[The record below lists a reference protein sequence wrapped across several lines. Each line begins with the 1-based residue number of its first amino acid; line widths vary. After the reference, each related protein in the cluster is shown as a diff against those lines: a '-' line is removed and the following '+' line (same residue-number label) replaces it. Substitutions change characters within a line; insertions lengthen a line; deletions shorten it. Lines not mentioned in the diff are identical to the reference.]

1 MHRRESAVRRR
12 WNPRRGETTPS
23 VAEFGENAFARAEGS
38 SGTLIAQCGARRTR
52 SRHSFGEIQMRSKII
67 SAFVA
72 STALTLVVFTPTPSF
87 ANTSIYGANVGAVH
101 SNDGTSWCIPAL
113 TANGATSSF
122 QFAPSDST
130 QAKTNNSVDTF
141 ARQKVRVL
149 CKPVFGASTIVASP
163 SWSTNAGGD
172 ANSATC
178 PGGTTPTMAQCEID
192 GQIDGGQTTTLP
204 FVYQGSACGTG
215 VSSISTT
222 SSIQGELLYS
232 KPNSP
237 PSSPQTDDQGFPDYV
252 SLPGY
257 PIPSPLAHGPN
268 SGDNTPFIAGA
279 DIGGMFLSNDTM
291 NYFFGDSF
299 NNAAGAIW
307 SHGALAKT
315 TNLDP
320 TAMVLSTSGLQSW
333 EMSTHTPATSLFL
346 PQPWTPAQSAAT
358 EMTTI
363 PGAGFGV
370 TDASGNSYRFL
381 WYFSV
386 VTFGNP
392 GAFTTNW
399 SSLAY
404 TVNTT
409 LNNSVTWTRGDANP
423 KAPTTPVWPAISNF
437 SPGAVW
443 YDRFNRMIYFFG
455 IRPQLLATV
464 WGTNEY
470 PFSGVR
476 LARVPSTPTSIMNP
490 AKYQYWTG
498 SAWVSD
504 PGNYSVATPQTP
516 AGSGGVYGTGADIIP
531 SAVDPRSEMSVAY
544 DAEAGSFIMMF
555 VNMVDGGIRLYQS
568 PAVTGPWSEV
578 LFDTF
583 SLPNTLDGGSTQSGG
598 QKTYAPFTNDQLL
611 VNGGRDVYYTLS
623 EFTPVYNVGL
633 WHYAITASSPSAMCN

>member
-1 MHRRESAVRRR
+1 
-12 WNPRRGETTPS
+12 
-23 VAEFGENAFARAEGS
+23 
-38 SGTLIAQCGARRTR
+38 
-52 SRHSFGEIQMRSKII
+52 MRSKIT
-67 SAFVA
+67 STFAGATALAFVIF
-72 STALTLVVFTPTPSF
+72 SPTASF
-87 ANTSIYGANVGAVH
+87 ANTSVFAANAGAVH
-101 SNDGTSWCIPAL
+101 SNDATSWCIPVL
-113 TANGATSSF
+113 TASGATSSF
-122 QFAPSDST
+122 QLAPSDST
-130 QAKTNNSVDTF
+130 QAKTNNYVDTF

-149 CKPVFGASTIVASP
+149 CKPSSGSSSIVTSP
-163 SWSTNAGGD
+163 SWSTDAGGD
-172 ANSATC
+172 TNSATC
-178 PGGTTPTMAQCEID
+178 PARTTPTMAQCQID
-192 GQIDGGQTTTLP
+192 GQIDGGQATTLP
-204 FVYQGSACGTG
+204 LVYQGSACGTG

-232 KPNSP
+232 NPGTPPPNGTSFTP
-237 PSSPQTDDQGFPDYV
+237 YV

-257 PIPSPLAHGPN
+257 TAPSPLPHGPD
-268 SGDNTPFIAGA
+268 SGDVSPFIGGA
-279 DIGGMFLSNDTM
+279 DVGGMFLSAGTM

-299 NNAAGAIW
+299 NIDATPPASVW
-307 SHGALAKT
+307 SHGSLAKT

-320 TAMVLSTSGLQSW
+320 TSLIQTTSGLQTW
-333 EMSTHTPATSLFL
+333 EMSTHSPATSLFA
-346 PQPWTPAQSAAT
+346 PQPWTSGQSSAT
-358 EMTTI
+358 ESTTI

-370 TDASGNSYRFL
+370 TDASGNAWRFL

-399 SSLAY
+399 ASLAY
-404 TVNTT
+404 TENTT
-409 LNNSVTWTRGDANP
+409 LATNVTWTRGDANP
-423 KAPTTPVWPAISNF
+423 SAPTTPVWPAISNF

-464 WGTNEY
+464 WGTNQY

-476 LARVPSTPTSIMNP
+476 LARVPSTPSSIKNP
-490 AKYQYWTG
+490 ASYQYWTG

-516 AGSGGVYGTGADIIP
+516 SGSGGVYGTAADIIS

-555 VNMVDGGIRLYQS
+555 VNMVDGGIRLFQS
-568 PAVTGPWSEV
+568 TAVTGPWSEV

-583 SLPNTLDGGSTQSGG
+583 SLPNTLDGGSSQQSG

-611 VNGGRDVYYTLS
+611 VNGGKDVYYTLS

>member
-1 MHRRESAVRRR
+1 
-12 WNPRRGETTPS
+12 
-23 VAEFGENAFARAEGS
+23 
-38 SGTLIAQCGARRTR
+38 
-52 SRHSFGEIQMRSKII
+52 MRSKIT

-72 STALTLVVFTPTPSF
+72 STALAFVVFTPTPSF
-87 ANTSIYGANVGAVH
+87 ANTSIFGANVGAVH
-101 SNDGTSWCIPAL
+101 SNDGTSWCIPTL
-113 TANGATSSF
+113 TANGATSSL

-130 QAKTNNSVDTF
+130 QAKTNNYVDTF

-149 CKPVFGASTIVASP
+149 CKPLFGSSTIVTSA

-172 ANSATC
+172 TSSATC

-222 SSIQGELLYS
+222 SSILGELLYS
-232 KPNSP
+232 KPNNP
-237 PSSPQTDDQGFPDYV
+237 PTNPQTDDQGFPDYV

-268 SGDNTPFIAGA
+268 SGDNSPFIAGA
-279 DIGGMFLSNDTM
+279 DIGGMFLAGDTM

-299 NNAAGAIW
+299 NNSNGAVW

-320 TAMVLSTSGLQSW
+320 TAMVQSTSGLQSW
-333 EMSTHTPATSLFL
+333 EIGPFGGPGIGATSMFS
-346 PQPWTPAQSAAT
+346 PQSG
-358 EMTTI
+358 EFTTI

-370 TDASGNSYRFL
+370 TDSSGNGWRFL
-381 WYFSV
+381 WFFSV
-386 VTFGNP
+386 TSFGNP
-392 GAFTTNW
+392 GSFTTRHA
-399 SSLAY
+399 SLAY
-404 TVNTT
+404 TENTT
-409 LNNSVTWTRGDANP
+409 LATNVTWTRGDANLS
-423 KAPTTPVWPAISNF
+423 APTAPVWPSISNF

-464 WGTNEY
+464 WGTNQY

-476 LARVPSTPTSIMNP
+476 LARVPSTPTSILNP

-516 AGSGGVYGTGADIIP
+516 PGSGGVYGTAADIIP
-531 SAVDPRSEMSVAY
+531 SVVDPRSEMSVAY

-568 PAVTGPWSEV
+568 TAVTGPWSEV